1 MQILYLSVLTSKNVL
16 KYAVEREPRFAGYA
30 PQKFH
35 RLLTH
40 GLVMKGAKVKA
51 LSTFYQ
57 PSVGLR
63 WHHRSDNEDG
73 VGFQYI
79 PSPNTGPLRHT
90 WLIIYCFFSV
100 LCFGMFGRKHKALI
114 CDVLNISA
122 CIGAVSA
129 ARFLGL
135 RRVGI
140 MTDMPGLMVSR
151 SASSQSRKDSAKPS
165 FTTRM
170 IKSILS
176 KFTHYVFLTEQMNAA
191 VNTHHCP
198 YIIMEGL
205 VDGETIEK
213 TTNQELPS
221 KRIVLYAGGLHERYG
236 LRMLTEAFM
245 QTDIPEAE
253 LWLYGNGPF
262 ANELPEYEHKDPR
275 IHYWGIQP
283 NEVIVEAEGKATLL
297 VNPRPTHEEF
307 TQYSFPSKNMEY
319 MVSGTP
325 LLTTKLP
332 GMPKEYY
339 PYVYLFD
346 EETTEGYAKMLN
358 DLLSLSPD
366 VLAARGLE
374 AQQWVLRHK
383 SNVVQAE
390 RLMNLLTE
398 MDTL

>member
-1 MQILYLSVLTSKNVL
+1 MQILYLSVLTSKKVL
-16 KYAVEREPRFAGYA
+16 KYAAEREPRFAGYA

-40 GLVMKGAKVKA
+40 GLVKGGTKVKA
-51 LSTFYQ
+51 ISTFYQ
-57 PSVGLR
+57 PSVGFG

-73 VGFQYI
+73 VGFRYI
-79 PSPNTGPLRHT
+79 PSPNMGALRHT
-90 WLIIYCFFSV
+90 WLIIYCFFTV
-100 LCFGMFGRKHKALI
+100 LCFGMFGRKRKVLV

-122 CIGAVSA
+122 CIGAVAA
-129 ARFLGL
+129 ARLLGL

-151 SASSQSRKDSAKPS
+151 SASSQSHKDSTKPS
-165 FTTRM
+165 FTTRLN
-170 IKSILS
+170 KSILS
-176 KFTHYVFLTEQMNAA
+176 KFTHYVFLTEQMNAV
-191 VNTHHCP
+191 VNTHHSP

-213 TTNQELPS
+213 TINQEVSS

-236 LRMLTEAFM
+236 LKLLTEAFM
-245 QTDIPEAE
+245 QTDLPDAE
-253 LWLYGNGPF
+253 LWLYGSGPF
-262 ANELPEYEHKDPR
+262 ANELPEYEHEDSR

-283 NEVIVEAEGKATLL
+283 NEVIVEAERKATLL

-339 PYVYLFD
+339 PFVFLFD
-346 EETTEGYAKMLN
+346 EETTKGYAKKLN
-358 DLLSLSPD
+358 ELLSLPREELSNYG
-366 VLAARGLE
+366 RK
-374 AQQWVLRHK
+374 AQQWVLKHK
-383 SNVVQAE
+383 NNTVQAE
-390 RLMNLLTE
+390 RLLQLINN
-398 MDTL
+398 

>member
-1 MQILYLSVLTSKNVL
+1 MQILYLSVLTSKKVL
-16 KYAVEREPRFAGYA
+16 KYAAEREPRFAGYA

-40 GLVMKGAKVKA
+40 GLVKKGAKVKA

-57 PSVGLR
+57 PSVGLG

-73 VGFQYI
+73 VGFRYI
-79 PSPNTGPLRHT
+79 PSPNMGPLRHT

-100 LCFGMFGRKHKALI
+100 LCFGMFGRKRKVLV

-122 CIGAVSA
+122 CIGAVAA
-129 ARFLGL
+129 ARLLGL

-151 SASSQSRKDSAKPS
+151 SASSQSHKDSTKPS
-165 FTTRM
+165 FTTRLN
-170 IKSILS
+170 KSILS
-176 KFTHYVFLTEQMNAA
+176 KFTHYVFLTEQMNAV
-191 VNTHHCP
+191 VNTHHSP

-213 TTNQELPS
+213 TINQEVSS

-236 LRMLTEAFM
+236 LKLLTEAFM
-245 QTDIPEAE
+245 QTDLPDAE
-253 LWLYGNGPF
+253 LWLYGSGPF
-262 ANELPEYEHKDPR
+262 ANELPEYEHEDSR

-283 NEVIVEAEGKATLL
+283 NEVIVEAERKATLL

-339 PYVYLFD
+339 PFVFLFD
-346 EETTEGYAKMLN
+346 EETTKGYAKKLN
-358 DLLSLSPD
+358 ELLSLPREELSNHG
-366 VLAARGLE
+366 RQ
-374 AQQWVLRHK
+374 AQQWVLKHK
-383 SNVVQAE
+383 NNTVQAE
-390 RLMNLLTE
+390 RLLQLINN
-398 MDTL
+398 

>member
-1 MQILYLSVLTSKNVL
+1 MQILYLSVLTSKKVL
-16 KYAVEREPRFAGYA
+16 EEAARRDSRFAGYA
-30 PQKFH
+30 VQKFH
-35 RLLTH
+35 KLLTQ
-40 GLVMKGAKVKA
+40 GLVQNGAKVKA

-57 PSVGLR
+57 PTVGR
-63 WHHRSDNEDG
+63 YWHHRSDSDNG
-73 VGFQYI
+73 VCFRYI
-79 PSPNTGPLRHT
+79 PSPNLGRLRHV
-90 WLIIYCFFSV
+90 WLVIYCFFCV
-100 LCFGMFGRKHKALI
+100 LRFGLLGRKDKVLV

-122 CIGAVSA
+122 CLGAVAA
-129 ARFLGL
+129 ARLVGL

-151 SASSQSRKDSAKPS
+151 SNSEKTRNDSGEAS
-165 FTTRM
+165 FTTKM
-170 IKSILS
+170 NKSFLS
-176 KFTHYVFLTEQMNAA
+176 RFTHYVFLTEQMNNAI
-191 VNTHHCP
+191 NIQHRP
-198 YIIMEGL
+198 YIIIEGL
-205 VDGETIEK
+205 VDANMPAPEAKADKEK
-213 TTNQELPS
+213 HV
-221 KRIVLYAGGLHERYG
+221 VLYAGGLHERYG
-236 LRMLTEAFM
+236 LKMLTDAFV
-245 QTDIPEAE
+245 QTDAPDAE

-262 ANELPEYEHKDPR
+262 ADLLPEYEHKDSR

-283 NEVIVEAEGKATLL
+283 NDVIVEAERKATLL

-358 DLLSLSPD
+358 ELLSLSPD
-366 VLAARGLE
+366 DLATRGLE
-374 AQQWVLRHK
+374 AQQWVLKHK

-390 RLMNLLTE
+390 RLMNFIDE
-398 MDTL
+398 K